1 MYICIHIFNYM
12 ELAPFFEIFRQNI
25 LNTTW
30 LEIVAVG
37 FGLASVWF
45 ARRENILVY
54 PTGIVSVL
62 IYVYICFFAKLY
74 ADMGINFFYFLMSVY
89 GWYMWTRKDTH
100 KQKLKITRN
109 SFTGHLLSL
118 VSVVVLF
125 FTLSYILRNYTDS
138 DVPWWDSLTTAIFIV
153 AMWLMARK
161 KIDNWSA
168 WMVGNLISIPLYFY
182 KGLVFT
188 SFQYTVFLVLAIAGY
203 IEWDRKLKAK
213 AAALAA

>member
-1 MYICIHIFNYM
+1 MDEFS
-12 ELAPFFEIFRQNI
+12 FFDLLLQNI

-30 LEIVAVG
+30 FEIIAVT

-45 ARRENILVY
+45 AKRENILVY

-89 GWYMWTRKDTH
+89 GWYIWTRKDSTRSV
-100 KQKLKITRN
+100 LKISRCN
-109 SFTGHLLSL
+109 RVMNLINFSAGII
-118 VSVVVLF
+118 LF
-125 FTLSYILRNYTDS
+125 ILLSYILANFTDS
-138 DVPWWDSLTTAIFIV
+138 DVPVWDSLTTAIFIV

-161 KIDNWSA
+161 KVENWIA
-168 WMVGNLISIPLYFY
+168 WMLGNIISIPLYFY

-188 SFQYTVFLVLAIAGY
+188 SFQYAVFLILAILGY
-203 IEWDRKLKAK
+203 IEWERKLRAMPLK
-213 AAALAA
+213 